1 VLALFAFGFLAALF
15 ALGFVALVVAS
26 FVALVVASLV
36 ALVLAGFAF
45 NFLAAIGGVGLV
57 AAVVLFLSG
66 NSLFGGVD
74 SAVVGTIV
82 TAASGH
88 RESKCHSGKNG
99 EKNFLHFFDVFY

>member
-1 VLALFAFGFLAALF
+1 
-15 ALGFVALVVAS
+15 
-26 FVALVVASLV
+26 
-36 ALVLAGFAF
+36 
-45 NFLAAIGGVGLV
+45 V

-88 RESKCHSGKNG
+88 RESKCHSGKSG
-99 EKNFLHFFDVFY
+99 ENYFLHFFDVFMNLVKKYFNYL